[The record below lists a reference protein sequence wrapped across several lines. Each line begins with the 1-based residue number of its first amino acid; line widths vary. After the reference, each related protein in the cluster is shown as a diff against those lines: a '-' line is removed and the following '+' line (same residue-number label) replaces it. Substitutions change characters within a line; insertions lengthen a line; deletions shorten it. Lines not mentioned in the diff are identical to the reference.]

1 MAQVKHSYFFYDN
14 NTLNKG
20 YSKNSNNEYNH
31 EIHCQNRTTF
41 IESVKNKKKHQQVLN
56 DTQNI
61 IISLFKKIN
70 LIFLVLSLTIIF
82 LTSLYLVNIQSVN
95 KLYIFIVSS
104 LVIMLI
110 GYLINIYKMQKL
122 TSLGLIYDQL
132 YNSKKHD
139 FHNN

>member
-31 EIHCQNRTTF
+31 KIQYQNRTAF
-41 IESVKNKKKHQQVLN
+41 IESIENKKKHQQVLN

-82 LTSLYLVNIQSVN
+82 LTSLYLINIQSVN
-95 KLYIFIVSS
+95 KLYIFILSS

-132 YNSKKHD
+132 YNSKKYD

>member
-20 YSKNSNNEYNH
+20 YSKNSNNEH
-31 EIHCQNRTTF
+31 EIQYQNRTVF
-41 IESVKNKKKHQQVLN
+41 IESIKNKKKHQQVLN

-82 LTSLYLVNIQSVN
+82 LTSLYLMNIQSVN
-95 KLYIFIVSS
+95 KLYIFILSS

-132 YNSKKHD
+132 YNSKKYD